1 MAKDTAAFDFG
12 NFLNQVGVTASP
24 YVTQANKFIYG
35 MAPQTARA
43 AGASQNF
50 IGPLSKSQ
58 LAKGAMGVS
67 TLGARRFP
75 LVAGGLQFL
84 GGDPIGGI
92 GTAGGGYAGA
102 ALGAKLGMAGGP
114 PGMLAGALI
123 GGAIGGGIG
132 QGLTRSVTGIDVNNP
147 LTGPDIS
154 IAGIPLTPYAKTKK
168 GVKRAAELEAMRYKE
183 LLPMMEKAR
192 QQQFQRDL
200 IGSQVQMA
208 GQLLGNIYP
217 R

>member
-1 MAKDTAAFDFG
+1 MAKDKSTFDFG
-12 NFLNQVGVTASP
+12 DYLNQLGVQASP
-24 YVTQANKFIYG
+24 YVTQANRFIYG
-35 MAPQTARA
+35 MAPQTAAKA
-43 AGASQNF
+43 AGYTGKGLLTPAMLQR
-50 IGPLSKSQ
+50 
-58 LAKGAMGVS
+58 GAMGVS

-92 GTAGGGYAGA
+92 GTAGGGFAGA
-102 ALGAKLGMAGGP
+102 KLGAKLGMAGGP

-123 GGAIGGGIG
+123 GGAIGGGVG

-154 IAGIPLTPYAKTKK
+154 LGPIPLTPYAKTKK
-168 GVKRAAELEAMRYKE
+168 GVKRAAELEALRLKE
-183 LLPMMEKAR
+183 ILPIMEKAR

-200 IGSQVQMA
+200 IGSQMQMA

>member
-1 MAKDTAAFDFG
+1 MAKGKSAFDFG
-12 NFLNQVGVTASP
+12 DYLNQLGVQASP
-24 YVTQANKFIYG
+24 YVTQANRFIYG
-35 MAPQTARA
+35 MAPQTAAKA
-43 AGASQNF
+43 AGYTGKGLLTPAMLQR
-50 IGPLSKSQ
+50 
-58 LAKGAMGVS
+58 GAMGVS

-75 LVAGGLQFL
+75 LVAGGLQAL

-92 GTAGGGYAGA
+92 GTAGGGFAGA
-102 ALGAKLGMAGGP
+102 ALGTKLGMAGGP

-123 GGAIGGGIG
+123 GGAIGGGVG

-154 IAGIPLTPYAKTKK
+154 LGPIPLTPYAKTKK
-168 GVKRAAELEAMRYKE
+168 GVKRAAELEALRLKE
-183 LLPMMEKAR
+183 ILPIMEKAR

>member
-1 MAKDTAAFDFG
+1 MAKDTSAFDFG
-12 NFLNQVGVTASP
+12 NYLNQLGVQASP
-24 YVTQANKFIYG
+24 YVTQANRFIYG
-35 MAPQTARA
+35 MAPQTAAKA
-43 AGASQNF
+43 AGYTGKGLLTPAMLQR
-50 IGPLSKSQ
+50 
-58 LAKGAMGVS
+58 GAMGVS

-75 LVAGGLQFL
+75 LVAGGLQAL

-92 GTAGGGYAGA
+92 GTAGGGFAGA
-102 ALGAKLGMAGGP
+102 ALGTKLGMVGGP

-123 GGAIGGGIG
+123 GGAIGGGLG

-168 GVKRAAELEAMRYKE
+168 GVKRAAELEALRLKE
-183 LLPMMEKAR
+183 MLPIMEKAR

>member
-24 YVTQANKFIYG
+24 YVTQANRFIYG
-35 MAPQTARA
+35 MAPQTAAKA
-43 AGASQNF
+43 AGYTGKGVLTPAMLQR
-50 IGPLSKSQ
+50 
-58 LAKGAMGVS
+58 GAMGVS

-75 LVAGGLQFL
+75 LAAGLLQTL

-92 GTAGGGYAGA
+92 GTAGGGFAGA
-102 ALGAKLGMAGGP
+102 ALGTKLGMVGGP

-123 GGAIGGGIG
+123 GGAIGGGVG

-168 GVKRAAELEAMRYKE
+168 GVKRAAELEALRLKE
-183 LLPMMEKAR
+183 MLPIMEKAR

>member
-1 MAKDTAAFDFG
+1 MAKDTSAFDFG
-12 NFLNQVGVTASP
+12 NYLNQLGVQASP
-24 YVTQANKFIYG
+24 YVTQANRFIYG
-35 MAPQTARA
+35 MAPQTAAKA
-43 AGASQNF
+43 AGYTGKGVLTPAMLQR
-50 IGPLSKSQ
+50 
-58 LAKGAMGVS
+58 GAMGVS

-75 LVAGGLQFL
+75 LVAGGLQAL

-92 GTAGGGYAGA
+92 GTAGGGFAGA
-102 ALGAKLGMAGGP
+102 ALGTKLGMVGGP

-123 GGAIGGGIG
+123 GGAIGGGLG

-154 IAGIPLTPYAKTKK
+154 LGPIPLTPYAKTKK
-168 GVKRAAELEAMRYKE
+168 GVKRAAELEALRLKE
-183 LLPMMEKAR
+183 MLPIMEKAR

>member
-1 MAKDTAAFDFG
+1 MAKDTSAFDFG
-12 NFLNQVGVTASP
+12 NYLNQLGVQASP
-24 YVTQANKFIYG
+24 YVTQANRFIYG
-35 MAPQTARA
+35 MAPQTAAKA
-43 AGASQNF
+43 AGYTGKGLLTPAMLQR
-50 IGPLSKSQ
+50 
-58 LAKGAMGVS
+58 GAMGVS

-75 LVAGGLQFL
+75 LVAGGLQAL

-92 GTAGGGYAGA
+92 GTAGGGFAGA
-102 ALGAKLGMAGGP
+102 ALGTKLGMVGGP

-123 GGAIGGGIG
+123 GGAIGGGVG

-168 GVKRAAELEAMRYKE
+168 GVKRAAELEALRLKE
-183 LLPMMEKAR
+183 MLPIMEKAR

>member
-1 MAKDTAAFDFG
+1 MAKDTSAFDFG
-12 NFLNQVGVTASP
+12 NYLNQLGVQASP
-24 YVTQANKFIYG
+24 YVTQANRFIYG
-35 MAPQTARA
+35 MAPQTAAKA
-43 AGASQNF
+43 AGYTGKGVLTPAMLQR
-50 IGPLSKSQ
+50 
-58 LAKGAMGVS
+58 GAMGVS

-75 LVAGGLQFL
+75 LVAGGLQAL

-92 GTAGGGYAGA
+92 GTAGGGFAGA
-102 ALGAKLGMAGGP
+102 KLGAKLGMAGGP

-123 GGAIGGGIG
+123 GGAIGGGLG

-154 IAGIPLTPYAKTKK
+154 LGPIPLTPYAKTKK

>member
-1 MAKDTAAFDFG
+1 MAKDTSAFDFG
-12 NFLNQVGVTASP
+12 NYLNQLGVQASP
-24 YVTQANKFIYG
+24 YVTQANRFIYG
-35 MAPQTARA
+35 MAPQTAAKA
-43 AGASQNF
+43 AGYTGKGLLTPAMLQR
-50 IGPLSKSQ
+50 
-58 LAKGAMGVS
+58 GAMGVS

-75 LVAGGLQFL
+75 LVAGGLQAL

-92 GTAGGGYAGA
+92 GTAGGGFAGA
-102 ALGAKLGMAGGP
+102 KLGAKLGMAGGP

-123 GGAIGGGIG
+123 GGAIGGGVG

-168 GVKRAAELEAMRYKE
+168 GVKRAAELEALRLKE
-183 LLPMMEKAR
+183 MLPIMEKAR

>member
-1 MAKDTAAFDFG
+1 MAKDTSAFDFG
-12 NFLNQVGVTASP
+12 NYLNQLGVQASP
-24 YVTQANKFIYG
+24 YVTQANRFIYG
-35 MAPQTARA
+35 MAPQTAAKA
-43 AGASQNF
+43 AGYTGKGVLTPAMLQR
-50 IGPLSKSQ
+50 
-58 LAKGAMGVS
+58 GAMGVS

-92 GTAGGGYAGA
+92 GTAGGGFAGA
-102 ALGAKLGMAGGP
+102 KLGAKLGMAGGP

-123 GGAIGGGIG
+123 GGAIGGGLG

-154 IAGIPLTPYAKTKK
+154 LGPIPLTPYAKTKK
-168 GVKRAAELEAMRYKE
+168 GVKRAAELEALRLKE
-183 LLPMMEKAR
+183 MLPIMEKAR